1 MRRFAVFV
9 DAGYFWA
16 QATYI
21 VHRQRLGRES
31 ITIDHPRLRAD
42 LTLLAQM
49 QFRGAD
55 LLRVYWYDG
64 PGTYGKAP
72 SHQAIEDLNDFK
84 LRLGTRNRVGHQK
97 AVDGLIIADLISLAQ
112 SKSITDALLLSG
124 DADLT
129 PGVLAAQSMGIRVH
143 LLTMGPAEATS
154 PYLRAEVDR
163 KTHWEDDEV
172 KLFVRA
178 ASSSGA
184 NGSLQQAMAVALQA
198 SLFPAEQIDFAEVA
212 QTTFD
217 ALSDQEKATIR
228 ERGPVPQEIDRRL
241 LRAARATAKRRLE
254 DGEKRQL
261 RAELRKVA
269 RNSCA

>member
-1 MRRFAVFV
+1 MRRVALFV
-9 DAGYFWA
+9 DAGYFWV

-31 ITIDHPRLRAD
+31 ITIDYLQLRAE
-42 LTLLAQM
+42 LIHLAQA
-49 QFRGAD
+49 QFPDAD

-64 PGTYGKAP
+64 PGTYGKTAG
-72 SHQAIEDLNDFK
+72 HQAIEDLDDFK
-84 LRLGTRNRVGHQK
+84 LRLGTRNGVGDQK

-154 PYLRAEVDR
+154 PFLRAEADC
-163 KTHWEDDEV
+163 KTHWEDDAV
-172 KLFVRA
+172 KRFVSA
-178 ASSSGA
+178 ARSSSASG
-184 NGSLQQAMAVALQA
+184 NSQQAMAVVPQA
-198 SLFPAEQIDFAEVA
+198 GQFPAEQINLADVA
-212 QTTFD
+212 QITFD
-217 ALSDQEKATIR
+217 ARSDQEKATIP
-228 ERGPVPQEIDRRL
+228 EKGSLPQEIDRRL
-241 LRAARATAKRRLE
+241 LRAGRDAAKRSLE

-269 RNSCA
+269 RNS